1 MPSTDAA
8 PDPPLLRMRG
18 IRKSFPGVKALKG
31 VDLTLHNGEVLA
43 LLGENGAGKSTLI
56 KILGGAHQPDDGTI
70 EIDGQPA
77 SVSTPQ
83 ASQASGI
90 GIIYQEFNLIPF
102 LSARENIFL
111 GQEPGHVSFIPKGSE
126 ETRAKSLFKRIGV
139 EVPIDANCNDLTV
152 AQQQIVEIAK
162 TLAQDARIIVMDEP
176 SAALS
181 PRETKGLFKVIAELK
196 SQGIGII
203 YISHRL
209 DEIFEVADRVTFLRD
224 GEHIDTRSIDKLT
237 REQMIELM
245 VGRSLDKEFPK
256 RSSELGQVRFSV
268 TDLNRGSSVRD
279 VSFDINAG
287 EVLGLTG
294 LVGAGRT
301 ETARLLFGADRP
313 DSGRLQLDGKP
324 LAIKTP
330 RDAIRQG
337 ICLLTEDRKAQGLVL
352 GQTVRENFGL
362 PNLNQFSSGG
372 FIRQQEEA
380 KAFSG
385 YVDQIKIKIAHT
397 EQIAGTLS
405 GGNQQKVVLA
415 KWLQR
420 NAEVIIFDEPTR
432 GIDVGAKYEI
442 YQLINQL
449 AAHGKAVLMISSELP
464 EILGMSDRIL
474 VMNEGRITGELTDV
488 PNATQEDIMRLA
500 VGQASGE
507 GSGVSG
513 KAA

>member
-1 MPSTDAA
+1 M
-8 PDPPLLRMRG
+8 
-18 IRKSFPGVKALKG
+18 
-31 VDLTLHNGEVLA
+31 
-43 LLGENGAGKSTLI
+43 
-56 KILGGAHQPDDGTI
+56 
-70 EIDGQPA
+70 
-77 SVSTPQ
+77 
-83 ASQASGI
+83 
-90 GIIYQEFNLIPF
+90 
-102 LSARENIFL
+102 
-111 GQEPGHVSFIPKGSE
+111 
-126 ETRAKSLFKRIGV
+126 

-181 PRETKGLFKVIAELK
+181 PRETKGLFKVIDELK

-224 GEHIDTRSIDKLT
+224 GEHIDTRSIDELT

-256 RSSELGQVRFSV
+256 RSSELGQARFSV
-268 TDLNRGSSVRD
+268 TSLNRGSSVRD
-279 VSFDINAG
+279 VSFDIKAG

-324 LAIKTP
+324 LAIKSP

-362 PNLNQFSSGG
+362 PNLKQFSSVG
-372 FIRQQEEA
+372 FIRQQE
-380 KAFSG
+380 
-385 YVDQIKIKIAHT
+385 
-397 EQIAGTLS
+397 
-405 GGNQQKVVLA
+405 
-415 KWLQR
+415 
-420 NAEVIIFDEPTR
+420 
-432 GIDVGAKYEI
+432 
-442 YQLINQL
+442 
-449 AAHGKAVLMISSELP
+449 
-464 EILGMSDRIL
+464 
-474 VMNEGRITGELTDV
+474 
-488 PNATQEDIMRLA
+488 
-500 VGQASGE
+500 
-507 GSGVSG
+507 
-513 KAA
+513 